1 MKFPLQPLYDV
12 YRKLIRESKY
22 RWVIIVG
29 TLIWLLSPINFA
41 TDIALPFIGEID
53 DGILVS
59 MLVLEFSNMA
69 TEFLKAR
76 KAGSSDP
83 ASPDGADQ
91 TIDVEASI
99 DS

>member
-22 RWVIIVG
+22 RWVIIIG

-59 MLVLEFSNMA
+59 MLVLEFSNIA
-69 TEFLKAR
+69 TEFLKNR
-76 KAGSSDP
+76 KAGSP
-83 ASPDGADQ
+83 AHPDAADE